1 MNRSGRM
8 VCVEG
13 VFMLRAGLG
22 ALALACVLYSVPAV
36 ADPIQQNGPLFVN
49 DHDGGVIPN
58 HVSDPDFVINPD
70 GDGSEYAPGVEQA
83 NQDQDED
90 GDISMY
96 QGQDD
101 SVPA

>member
-1 MNRSGRM
+1 MRLM
-8 VCVEG
+8 
-13 VFMLRAGLG
+13 GLG
-22 ALALACVLYSVPAV
+22 LGSAAVCLLLASPALAE
-36 ADPIQQNGPLFVN
+36 PIQQNRPLFVN

-58 HVSDPDFVINPD
+58 RVSDPDFIINPD
-70 GDGSEYAPGVEQA
+70 GDDQDAQSGAQQA

>member
-1 MNRSGRM
+1 MR
-8 VCVEG
+8 
-13 VFMLRAGLG
+13 LLG
-22 ALALACVLYSVPAV
+22 PGSVVACLLLASPALAGTARA
-36 ADPIQQNGPLFVN
+36 ADRAQQNSPLFVN

-58 HVSDPDFVINPD
+58 RVSDPDFVINPD
-70 GDGSEYAPGVEQA
+70 GDGAGNALHEQP

>member
-1 MNRSGRM
+1 
-8 VCVEG
+8 
-13 VFMLRAGLG
+13 MLRAGLG

-36 ADPIQQNGPLFVN
+36 ADPIQNGPLFVN

-58 HVSDPDFVINPD
+58 HVSDQDFVINPD
-70 GDGSEYAPGVEQA
+70 GETEYSAPGVEQA

-101 SVPA
+101 NVPA

>member
-1 MNRSGRM
+1 MR
-8 VCVEG
+8 
-13 VFMLRAGLG
+13 LLGLG
-22 ALALACVLYSVPAV
+22 LGSAAVCLLLASSAWAE
-36 ADPIQQNGPLFVN
+36 PIQQSRPLFVN

-58 HVSDPDFVINPD
+58 RVSDPDFVINPD
-70 GDGSEYAPGVEQA
+70 GDDQDVQSGEQQA

>member
-1 MNRSGRM
+1 
-8 VCVEG
+8 
-13 VFMLRAGLG
+13 
-22 ALALACVLYSVPAV
+22 
-36 ADPIQQNGPLFVN
+36 
-49 DHDGGVIPN
+49 
-58 HVSDPDFVINPD
+58 VINPD
-70 GDGSEYAPGVEQA
+70 GDDAYGAPYEQP

>member
-1 MNRSGRM
+1 MRRIAL
-8 VCVEG
+8 G
-13 VFMLRAGLG
+13 VFSAVVLGLIS
-22 ALALACVLYSVPAV
+22 LPAS
-36 ADPIQQNGPLFVN
+36 ADPIQSRPLFVN
-49 DHDGGVIPN
+49 DHDGGVMPN
-58 HVSDPDFVINPD
+58 RVSDPDFVINPD
-70 GDGSEYAPGVEQA
+70 GDDPYSQVSEQT

>member
-1 MNRSGRM
+1 MRLLGLGLSSAM
-8 VCVEG
+8 VC
-13 VFMLRAGLG
+13 LLLASP
-22 ALALACVLYSVPAV
+22 ALAGPVRS
-36 ADPIQQNGPLFVN
+36 ADRAPQNGPLFVN

-58 HVSDPDFVINPD
+58 RVSDPDFVINPD
-70 GDGSEYAPGVEQA
+70 GDGAGNALYEQP

>member
-1 MNRSGRM
+1 MRLS
-8 VCVEG
+8 
-13 VFMLRAGLG
+13 GLG
-22 ALALACVLYSVPAV
+22 FGSAMLCLFLVSPALASPALAKPVHGVEPA
-36 ADPIQQNGPLFVN
+36 QQTGPLFVN
-49 DHDGGVIPN
+49 DHDGGVMPN
-58 HVSDPDFVINPD
+58 RVSDPDFVINPD
-70 GDGSEYAPGVEQA
+70 GDDVYGAPYEQP